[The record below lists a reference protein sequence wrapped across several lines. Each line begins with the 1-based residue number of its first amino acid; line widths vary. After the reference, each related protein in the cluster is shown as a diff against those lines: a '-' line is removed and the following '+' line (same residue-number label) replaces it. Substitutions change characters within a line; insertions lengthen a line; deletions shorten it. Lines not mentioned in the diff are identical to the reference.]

1 MDCSIQEISQ
11 NRCKFRLAFNR
22 EMTQQDFAGLEIK
35 RFKKDGSM
43 ILLTTAGE
51 RAPIEEK
58 LRQMKP
64 LVLESMPL
72 SLEEIFL
79 DEMEGTDYDFT
90 EIFN

>member
-1 MDCSIQEISQ
+1 
-11 NRCKFRLAFNR
+11 
-22 EMTQQDFAGLEIK
+22 
-35 RFKKDGSM
+35 
-43 ILLTTAGE
+43 
-51 RAPIEEK
+51 
-58 LRQMKP
+58 MKP